1 MKLKNE
7 FITHNA
13 RGETLMVPVG
23 GSRFAGLVKGNRTLG
38 AILDLLKQE
47 TDEASVIAAAHSRQ
61 SISSTRRR
69 LYERT
74 FMEKGTPSQWDEFIK
89 TI

>member
-1 MKLKNE
+1 MCAKNVCQLKKQE
-7 FITHNA
+7 L
-13 RGETLMVPVG
+13 RVCL
-23 GSRFAGLVKGNRTLG
+23 
-38 AILDLLKQE
+38 LLK
-47 TDEASVIAAAHSRQ
+47 AGFSPINIALLTAHSRQ